1 VPPTT
6 PAAPTLDEVRLLAD
20 THKAI
25 QFIART
31 APGLTP
37 EEKEREAMRRFDAEV
52 KRASAMP
59 DDQAL
64 DELHRKLDKKF
75 EQEYKDF
82 PLDLRVDLYNLTQE
96 SAISSSES
104 VKSLPA
110 SEQESAAFSKLY
122 GHMRGWLVSHD
133 LSESDAFV
141 WAAAAGHARS
151 GEKAPPLELAAALTR
166 EEQQV
171 LLAGLRGPLRD
182 QANMRTSVNALDNS
196 ILNSPNVDSME
207 ELAVLADGASAAEL
221 GREQLGMMRNEIK
234 NRGQHNRDQ
243 IFRERLVRSRQQA
256 QIAGVANWSIDQLAR
271 PSQGSESGANTQTA
285 DSFGSARGTSPR
297 RRSR

>member
-1 VPPTT
+1 MPTT
-6 PAAPTLDEVRLLAD
+6 PASPTLDEVRLLAD

-25 QFIART
+25 QFIAKT

-37 EEKEREAMRRFDAEV
+37 EEKEREALQRFDAEV
-52 KRASAMP
+52 KHASALS
-59 DDQAL
+59 DNEAL

-75 EQEYKDF
+75 EQEYKEF
-82 PLDLRVDLYNLTQE
+82 PLSLRGDLHRLTLE
-96 SAISSSES
+96 SAISSIES

-110 SEQESAAFSKLY
+110 SEQESAVFSKVY
-122 GHMRGWLVSHD
+122 GHVRDWLARNE

-151 GEKAPPLELAAALTR
+151 GEKAPPLELATALTR
-166 EEQQV
+166 EEQKV

-207 ELAVLADGASAAEL
+207 ELAGLADRASDAES
-221 GREQLGMMRNEIK
+221 GREQLRMMRYEIN

-243 IFRERLVRSRQQA
+243 IFRDRLVRSRQQA
-256 QIAGVANWSIDQLAR
+256 QIAGVANGSVDQLAP
-271 PSQGSESGANTQTA
+271 PSQRSESGANAQTA
-285 DSFGSARGTSPR
+285 DSFGSVPGIP